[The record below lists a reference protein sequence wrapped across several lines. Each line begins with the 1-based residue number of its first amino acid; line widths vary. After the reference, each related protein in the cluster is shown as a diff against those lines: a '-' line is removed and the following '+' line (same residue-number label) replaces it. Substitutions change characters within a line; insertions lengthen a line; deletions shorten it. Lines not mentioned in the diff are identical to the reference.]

1 MEEILR
7 LEGICKNFP
16 GVKALQNVSL
26 SIKKG
31 EVHALM
37 GENGAGK
44 STLMKIVAGLYKP
57 EAGEILIK
65 NQKVQIHSAG
75 DAIKLGISMIHQELM
90 MIPDMTVAENIFLG
104 REPTIKRTGVF
115 NRREINRMAREVLEK
130 INADINPRILMKN
143 LSVAEAQLVEIA
155 KAVSFN
161 SDILIMDEPTSA
173 ISDREV
179 EKLFKLIKELKKSGV
194 AIIYISHKM
203 DEIFKIADRITVLRD
218 GQFVDSKRASELDK
232 DMLVS
237 MMVGR
242 KLSSIYPKL
251 EASFGDIAL
260 EVKNLTKKGLFE
272 NISFNVRK
280 GEILGI
286 SGLMGAGRT
295 ELVETIFGLRK
306 SDSGEIFIDGKRI
319 EIKNSN
325 QAIKSGIALVPED
338 RKGAGLNLIASI
350 NDNIALPNLNQLC
363 NFGVIKKGM
372 ERRCTDD
379 QINALRI
386 KTTSRNQAVDSLS
399 GGNQQKVVMGKWLL
413 CNPDVLILDEPTRGV
428 DVGAKAEIHSIISK
442 LAVEGKAVIM
452 ISSEMP
458 EIIGMSDR
466 VIVLSEGRL
475 TGEFTREEIT
485 QEKIMMCSAGSIK
498 GENIY
503 E

>member
-1 MEEILR
+1 MK
-7 LEGICKNFP
+7 LEGISKNFP

-26 SIKKG
+26 SVHKG

-44 STLMKIVAGLYKP
+44 STLMKIIAGLYRP
-57 EAGEILIK
+57 DAGEIFIG
-65 NQKVQIHSAG
+65 NEKVHIHNARE
-75 DAIKLGISMIHQELM
+75 AIKLGISMIHQELM
-90 MIPDMTVAENIFLG
+90 IIPNMTVAENIFLG
-104 REPTIKRTGVF
+104 REPTIKGTSIL
-115 NRREINRMAREVLEK
+115 NRRELNRSAYEIFK
-130 INADINPRILMKN
+130 SIDIDINPKTLMKE

-173 ISDREV
+173 ITDREV
-179 EKLFKLIKELKKSGV
+179 EKLFKLIGELKKSGV

-218 GQFVDSKRASELDK
+218 GQFVGSKKANELDR
-232 DMLVS
+232 DMLIS

-242 KLSSIYPKL
+242 QLCSIFPKF
-251 EASFGDIAL
+251 ESSFGEIAL
-260 EVKNLTKKGLFE
+260 EVKNLTKKKMFYD
-272 NISFNVRK
+272 ISFNVRK

-306 SDSGEIFIDGKRI
+306 ADSGEILINGSKKY
-319 EIKNSN
+319 IKNPN
-325 QAIKSGIALVPED
+325 QAIKNGIALVPED
-338 RKGAGLNLIASI
+338 RKLSGLNLIASI
-350 NDNIALPNLNQLC
+350 NDNITLPNLNRLSTL
-363 NFGVIKKGM
+363 GVIKKGE
-372 ERRCTDD
+372 ERRCTEK
-379 QINALRI
+379 QITSLHI

-399 GGNQQKVVMGKWLL
+399 GGNQQKVVIGKWLL
-413 CNPDVLILDEPTRGV
+413 CDPDVLILDEPTRGV

-452 ISSEMP
+452 ISSEMT

-466 VIVLSEGRL
+466 VIVLSEGKF
-475 TGEFTREEIT
+475 TGEFIREEIT
-485 QEKIMMCSAGSIK
+485 QEKIMLCASGCIK
-498 GENIY
+498 GETSY